1 MRIGE
6 VIVFGTSSIDSENFI
21 RAICEKVEKN
31 DELLCFGQLMINE
44 QLQLHLY
51 GISQITEPDKIAWNL
66 ITPKVLGCIIIFNW
80 YQYNELKQI
89 LLLLDLLNEKI
100 ALPLVIAG
108 NVVDKPYPVSEPLFQ
123 GGIALNSNERLIFYR
138 TDDFKSC
145 RNALISLID
154 IISDKVM

>member
-6 VIVFGTSSIDSENFI
+6 VIVFGTSSLESENFI
-21 RAICEKVEKN
+21 RAICEKVEKK
-31 DELLCFGQLMINE
+31 DELLCFGHLMINE

-51 GISQITEPDKIAWNL
+51 GISQPGITDKIAWSL
-66 ITPKVLGCIIIFNW
+66 ITPKVLGCILLFNW

-89 LLLLDLLNEKI
+89 LILLDHLNENI
-100 ALPLVIAG
+100 ALPLIIAG

-123 GGIALNSNERLIFYR
+123 GGIALNSNEKLIFYR

-154 IISDKVM
+154 IVSDKVI